1 MSLTVGV
8 EEEFL
13 LVDETGHL
21 SRQGPHVIEE
31 ARKDEGEVQQELTR
45 CQVESATGICRTP
58 GEILA
63 QLHDLREELATVAAR
78 QGLRLVPTGSPL
90 LLEENPP
97 ELTPNPR
104 YRRMADHFGATAT
117 SVATCGCHVHVAMDD
132 RATGVEVINHL
143 RPWLPML
150 LALTANS
157 PFNNGVDTRYS
168 SWRHQLWT
176 RWPSAGPPP
185 YFSSPDQYET
195 IVDGMLRSGAIL
207 DRGMIYWHIRLSD
220 NQPTLEIR
228 VSDVAA
234 TAEEATL
241 LAVVVRGLVATAL
254 EAIADGRRAP
264 QLPGELLRSNLWRA
278 ARDGLAGQSLH
289 PVSEQLTPFSAQL
302 VDLLD
307 HIGPA
312 LRAGTD
318 DLEYATEGVAKL
330 LGDGGGAER
339 QRAAFARRN
348 SFEDVLDLLALS
360 GVQAGRV

>member
-1 MSLTVGV
+1 MSPTVGV

-21 SRQGPHVIEE
+21 SRQGPHVLEE
-31 ARKDEGEVQQELTR
+31 AHDDRGELQHELTR
-45 CQVESATGICRTP
+45 CQIESATGICRTP
-58 GEILA
+58 DEVLG
-63 QLHDLREELATVAAR
+63 QLRGLRDELATVAAR
-78 QGLRLVPTGSPL
+78 QGLRLVPSGSAVL
-90 LLEENPP
+90 AEENPP

-104 YRRMADHFGATAT
+104 YHKMADHFGANAT
-117 SVATCGCHVHVAMDD
+117 SVATCGCHVHVAVDD
-132 RATGVEVINHL
+132 RATGVEVLNHL
-143 RPWLPML
+143 RPWLPIL

-157 PFNNGVDTRYS
+157 PFNDGVDTRYS

-185 YFSSPDQYET
+185 YFSSLDEYEAV
-195 IVDGMLRSGAIL
+195 VDGMLRSGAIL

-220 NQPTLEIR
+220 NQPTLETR

-241 LAVVVRGLVATAL
+241 LAVVIRGLVTTAL
-254 EAIADGRRAP
+254 EAIADGRPASR
-264 QLPGELLRSNLWRA
+264 QSGELLRSNLWRA

-289 PVSEQLTPFSAQL
+289 PVTELLTPFPAQL

-312 LRAGTD
+312 LRAGSG

-330 LGDGGGAER
+330 LESGGGAER

-348 SFEDVLDLLALS
+348 SLEDVLAFLALT
-360 GVQAGRV
+360 GVQAGLV

>member
-1 MSLTVGV
+1 MSLSVGV

-21 SRQGPHVIEE
+21 SRQGPHVVE
-31 ARKDEGEVQQELTR
+31 AAQEDEGELQQELTR
-45 CQVESATGICRTP
+45 CQVESATGICHTP
-58 GEILA
+58 EEVFG
-63 QLHDLREELATVAAR
+63 QLRDLRGELAAVAAR
-78 QGLRLVPTGSPL
+78 QRLRLVPSGSPL

-104 YRRMADHFGATAT
+104 YRKMADHFGATAT

-132 RATGVEVINHL
+132 RATGVQVINHL

-157 PFNNGVDTRYS
+157 PYNDGIDTSYA

-185 YFSSPDQYET
+185 YFSSLDEYESL
-195 IVDGMLRSGAIL
+195 VDGMLRSGAIL
-207 DRGMIYWHIRLSD
+207 DRAMIYWHVRLSD
-220 NQPTLEIR
+220 NQPTLETR

-241 LAVVVRGLVATAL
+241 LAVITRGLVTTAL
-254 EAIADGRRAP
+254 EAVADGRRAP
-264 QLPGELLRSNLWRA
+264 RQSGELLRSNLWRA

-289 PVSEQLTPFSAQL
+289 PVTEQLTPFSAQL

-312 LRAGTD
+312 LRAGTG
-318 DLEYATEGVAKL
+318 DLDYATEGVAKL
-330 LGDGGGAER
+330 LEQGSGAER
-339 QRAAFARRN
+339 QRAAFARRH
-348 SFEDVLDLLALS
+348 SLEDVLEHLS
-360 GVQAGRV
+360 LSAVQADRV